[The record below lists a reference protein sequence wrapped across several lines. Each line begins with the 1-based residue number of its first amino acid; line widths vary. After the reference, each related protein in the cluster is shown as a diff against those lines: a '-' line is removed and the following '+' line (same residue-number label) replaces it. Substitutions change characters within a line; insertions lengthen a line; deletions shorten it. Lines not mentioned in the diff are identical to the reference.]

1 MNERAFTPG
10 PWFVS
15 EPNDPDHTGLL
26 IKPIPG
32 DVVAE
37 IDVLPNAIA
46 NARLIAAAPE
56 LYEAL
61 AALVKT
67 ADMYWTPCKST
78 QWPALDE
85 ARAALAKAAP

>member
-15 EPNDPDHTGLL
+15 EPNEPDQTGLL

-46 NARLIAAAPE
+46 NARLIASAPE

-61 AALVKT
+61 ERICEAHRRETPLRAAAMENAYRL
-67 ADMYWTPCKST
+67 
-78 QWPALDE
+78 
-85 ARAALAKAAP
+85 AREALAKAVA